1 MQYHPQLLYSSNS
14 VKGSLKTV
22 KVDGGKWWGRNY

>member
-1 MQYHPQLLYSSNS
+1 

-22 KVDGGKWWGRNY
+22 KVDGVKWWGRNY

>member
-1 MQYHPQLLYSSNS
+1 

-22 KVDGGKWWGRNY
+22 KVDGGKWWGEIIKKFDIFLYSLKY

>member
-1 MQYHPQLLYSSNS
+1 

-22 KVDGGKWWGRNY
+22 KVDGGKWWGKNY